1 VSVYKVPQKELAF
14 IFDEIINYAELCNMP
29 GFEDASRDM
38 VDVVLPEAAKFF
50 EDIVAP
56 TNHETDKHPAFLKD
70 GEVVTSPGLDPIY
83 RQMVEA
89 GWCCLN
95 GDSNYGGAG
104 FPSVVDLAVQ
114 EMLQTANCG
123 FSLLPM
129 LTRGVV
135 HALNQYGS
143 DEQKETYLGNL
154 ISGAWSGT
162 MNLTEPQAGSDLS
175 AVKTK
180 AILNGDHYLISG
192 QKIYITWGDHSCAD
206 NIIHLVLAR
215 RPDAP
220 EGNQGISL
228 FLVPKF
234 LVNADGSLGQR
245 NDVKPVGVEHKL
257 GIHSSPTCTLAFGD
271 NGGAVG
277 YLVGEENKGLQC
289 MFTMMNNARL
299 SVGHQ
304 GVSLGERAYQQA
316 VAYATDR
323 VQGRAPGVEGRAAI
337 IHHSDVKRMLMQMR
351 ALTEGGRAMS
361 YYAIAAEDRSSHH
374 PDEQVRVQ
382 SAQMVELLTP
392 LVKGWCTEVAMEST
406 SLGVQVHGGMG
417 FIEETGAAQHM
428 RDARIL
434 PIYEGTNG
442 IQALDFI
449 GRKCLRD
456 GGQVVK
462 VLLAE
467 MQVTVD
473 QLAAA
478 HGGVVNLRNRLRHA
492 IEQCQEALNFV
503 LENSSDSQGIAYNFM
518 MLYGNTVSYWLLVK
532 LAAAAQDRLAAGET
546 DRFYNQKIAT
556 AEFFSTQ
563 ILPRNSGF
571 LAALVLGALSR
582 QIFCRPR
589 SVIMALSLGLWD
601 SSHISLAKV

>member
-1 VSVYKVPQKELAF
+1 VPQKELSF
-14 IFDEIINYAELCNMP
+14 IFDEIIHYSEHCTMP
-29 GFEDASRDM
+29 GFEEASRDM

-56 TNHETDKHPAFLKD
+56 TNHESDKHPAFLKD

-83 RQMVEA
+83 RQMVDA

-95 GDSNYGGAG
+95 GDSRYGGAG

-114 EMLQTANCG
+114 EMLQTANVG

-135 HALNQYGS
+135 HALGQYGS

-180 AILNGDHYLISG
+180 AVFNGDHYLISG
-192 QKIYITWGDHSCAD
+192 QKIYITWGDHRCAD

-234 LVNADGSLGQR
+234 LVNADGSLGER

-304 GVSLGERAYQQA
+304 GVSVSERAYQQA
-316 VAYATDR
+316 VGYAQDR
-323 VQGRAPGVEGRAAI
+323 VQGRATGVEGRAAI
-337 IHHSDVKRMLMQMR
+337 IHHPDVKRMLMQMR
-351 ALTEGGRAMS
+351 ALTEAGRAMS
-361 YYAIAAEDRSSHH
+361 FYAIAAEDRSSHH
-374 PDEQVRVQ
+374 PDAQVRAE
-382 SAQMVELLTP
+382 SAQLVEVMTP

-456 GGQVVK
+456 GGQTVQL
-462 VLLAE
+462 LLAD
-467 MQVTVD
+467 MDATVA
-473 QLAAA
+473 QLASAQDCILT
-478 HGGVVNLRNRLRHA
+478 LRTRLQHA
-492 IEQCQEALNFV
+492 IEQCRDALSYV

-518 MLYGNTVSYWLLVK
+518 MMYGNAVSYWLLVK
-532 LAAAAQDRLAAGET
+532 LAAAAQNRLDSGET
-546 DRFYNQKIAT
+546 DRFYKQKIAT

-571 LAALVLGALSR
+571 LVTLMSGSDS
-582 QIFCRPR
+582 FD
-589 SVIMALSLGLWD
+589 GLEPAD
-601 SSHISLAKV
+601 FLHA

>member
-1 VSVYKVPQKELAF
+1 
-14 IFDEIINYAELCNMP
+14 MP
-29 GFEDASRDM
+29 GFEEASRDM

-50 EDIVAP
+50 EDVVAP
-56 TNHETDKHPAFLKD
+56 TNHETDKNPAFLKD
-70 GEVVTSPGLDPIY
+70 GEVVTSPGLDSIY

-129 LTRGVV
+129 LSRGVV
-135 HALNQYGS
+135 HALNQYGT

-192 QKIYITWGDHSCAD
+192 QKIYITWGDHGCAD

-234 LVNADGSLGQR
+234 LVNADGSLGER

-323 VQGRAPGVEGRAAI
+323 VQGRASGVEGRAAI

-374 PDEQVRVQ
+374 PDEQIRAQ

-456 GGQVVK
+456 GGQAVQ
-462 VLLAE
+462 VLLAD
-467 MQVTVD
+467 MQATVD
-473 QLAAA
+473 QLATA
-478 HGGVVNLRNRLRHA
+478 HGSTVNLRNRLRYSV
-492 IEQCQEALNFV
+492 EQCQEALNYV

-518 MLYGNTVSYWLLVK
+518 MMYGNTVAYWLLVK
-532 LAAAAQDRLAAGET
+532 LAVAAQDRLAAGET

-563 ILPRNSGF
+563 ILPRNSGY
-571 LAALVLGALSR
+571 LATLILGA
-582 QIFCRPR
+582 
-589 SVIMALSLGLWD
+589 D
-601 SSHISLAKV
+601 SFDTLEPADFLQA

>member
-1 VSVYKVPQKELAF
+1 MSVYKVPQKELAF
-14 IFDEIINYAELCNMP
+14 IFDEIINYSEICAMP
-29 GFEDASRDM
+29 GFEEASRDM

-50 EDIVAP
+50 EDVVAP
-56 TNHETDKHPAFLKD
+56 TNHETDKNPAFLKD
-70 GEVVTSPGLDPIY
+70 GEVVTSPGLDSIY

-129 LTRGVV
+129 LSRGVV
-135 HALNQYGS
+135 HALNQYGT

-192 QKIYITWGDHSCAD
+192 QKIYITWGDHGCAD

-234 LVNADGSLGQR
+234 LVNADGSLGER

-323 VQGRAPGVEGRAAI
+323 VQGRASGVEGRAAI

-374 PDEQVRVQ
+374 PDEQIRAQ

-456 GGQVVK
+456 GGQAVQ
-462 VLLAE
+462 VLLAD
-467 MQVTVD
+467 MQATVD
-473 QLAAA
+473 QLATA
-478 HGGVVNLRNRLRHA
+478 HGSTVNLRNRLRHSV
-492 IEQCQEALNFV
+492 EQCQEALNYV

-518 MLYGNTVSYWLLVK
+518 MMYGNTVAYWLLVK
-532 LAAAAQDRLAAGET
+532 LAVAAQDRLAAGET

-563 ILPRNSGF
+563 ILPRNSGY
-571 LAALVLGALSR
+571 LATLILGA
-582 QIFCRPR
+582 
-589 SVIMALSLGLWD
+589 D
-601 SSHISLAKV
+601 SFDTLEPADFLQA

>member
-1 VSVYKVPQKELAF
+1 MSVYKVPQKELSF
-14 IFDEIINYAELCNMP
+14 IFDEIIHYSEHCTMP
-29 GFEDASRDM
+29 GFEEASRDM

-56 TNHETDKHPAFLKD
+56 TNHESDKHPAFLKD

-83 RQMVEA
+83 RQMVDA

-95 GDSNYGGAG
+95 GDSRYGGAG

-114 EMLQTANCG
+114 EMLQTANVG

-135 HALNQYGS
+135 HALGQYGS

-180 AILNGDHYLISG
+180 AVFNGDHYLISG
-192 QKIYITWGDHSCAD
+192 QKIYITWGDHRCAD

-234 LVNADGSLGQR
+234 LVNADGSLGER

-304 GVSLGERAYQQA
+304 GVSVSERAYQQA
-316 VAYATDR
+316 VGYAQDR
-323 VQGRAPGVEGRAAI
+323 VQGRAIGVEGRAAI
-337 IHHSDVKRMLMQMR
+337 IHHPDVKRMLMQMR
-351 ALTEGGRAMS
+351 ALTEAGRAMS
-361 YYAIAAEDRSSHH
+361 FYAIAAEDRSSHH
-374 PDEQVRVQ
+374 PDAQVRAE
-382 SAQMVELLTP
+382 SAQLVEVMTP

-456 GGQVVK
+456 GGQAVQL
-462 VLLAE
+462 LLAD
-467 MQVTVD
+467 MDATVA
-473 QLAAA
+473 QLASAQDCILT
-478 HGGVVNLRNRLRHA
+478 LRTRLQHA
-492 IEQCQEALNFV
+492 IEQCRDALSYV

-518 MLYGNTVSYWLLVK
+518 MMYGNAVSYWLLVK
-532 LAAAAQDRLAAGET
+532 LAAAAQNRLDSGET

-571 LAALVLGALSR
+571 LVTLMSGSDS
-582 QIFCRPR
+582 FD
-589 SVIMALSLGLWD
+589 GLEPAD
-601 SSHISLAKV
+601 FLHA

>member
-1 VSVYKVPQKELAF
+1 MSVYKVPQKELAF
-14 IFDEIINYAELCNMP
+14 IFDEIIHYSDIASLP
-29 GFEDASRDM
+29 GFEDAGRDM
-38 VDVVLPEAAKFF
+38 VDVVLPEAARFF
-50 EDIVAP
+50 EEIVAP
-56 TNHETDKHPAFLKD
+56 TNPEGDKHPAVLKD
-70 GEVVTSPGLDPIY
+70 GEVITSPGLDPIY

-95 GDSNYGGAG
+95 GDGRYGGAG

-114 EMLQTANCG
+114 EMLQSANVG

-135 HALNQYGS
+135 HALGLYGT

-162 MNLTEPQAGSDLS
+162 MNLTEPQAGTDLS

-180 AILNGDHYLISG
+180 AVFNGDHYLISG
-192 QKIYITWGDHSCAD
+192 QKIYITWGDHGCAD

-234 LVNADGSLGQR
+234 LVNPDGSLGER
-245 NDVKPVGVEHKL
+245 NDVKAVGVEHKL

-277 YLVGEENKGLQC
+277 YLVGEENKGLQA

-304 GVSLGERAYQQA
+304 GVAVGERAYQQA
-316 VAYATDR
+316 VSYAQDR
-323 VQGRAPGVEGRAAI
+323 LQGRAAGVEGRAAI
-337 IHHSDVKRMLMQMR
+337 IHHPDVKRMLMQMR
-351 ALTEGGRAMS
+351 ALTEAGRAMS

-374 PDEQVRVQ
+374 PDAAVREEN
-382 SAQMVELLTP
+382 AQLVELLTP
-392 LVKGWCTEVAMEST
+392 LVKGWCTEMAMEST

-456 GGQVVK
+456 GGQVVQR
-462 VLLAE
+462 LLAD
-467 MQVTVD
+467 MQATVGQLDTADGTIALLAQRLQQAID
-473 QLAAA
+473 QC
-478 HGGVVNLRNRLRHA
+478 R
-492 IEQCQEALNFV
+492 EALSYV
-503 LENSSDSQGIAYNFM
+503 LANAEESGGIAYHFAM
-518 MLYGNTVSYWLLVK
+518 MYGNTVSYWLLVK
-532 LAAAAQDRLAAGET
+532 LAAAAQQRIDAGEN
-546 DRFYNQKIAT
+546 DRFFEQKIVT
-556 AEFFSTQ
+556 ANFFSTQ
-563 ILPRNSGF
+563 ILPRNKACLESVVSGAENF
-571 LAALVLGALSR
+571 VTM
-582 QIFCRPR
+582 RPADF
-589 SVIMALSLGLWD
+589 VTG
-601 SSHISLAKV
+601 

>member
-1 VSVYKVPQKELAF
+1 MSVYKVPQKELSF
-14 IFDEIINYAELCNMP
+14 IFDEIIHYSEHCTMP
-29 GFEDASRDM
+29 GFEEASRDM

-56 TNHETDKHPAFLKD
+56 TNHESDKHPAFLKD

-83 RQMVEA
+83 RQMVDA

-95 GDSNYGGAG
+95 GDSRYGGAG

-114 EMLQTANCG
+114 EMLQTANVG

-135 HALNQYGS
+135 HALGQYGS

-154 ISGAWSGT
+154 ISGTWSGT

-180 AILNGDHYLISG
+180 AVFNGDHYLISG
-192 QKIYITWGDHSCAD
+192 QKIYITWGDHRCAD

-234 LVNADGSLGQR
+234 LVNADGSLGER

-304 GVSLGERAYQQA
+304 GVSVSERAYQQA
-316 VAYATDR
+316 VGYAQDR
-323 VQGRAPGVEGRAAI
+323 VQGRAIGVEGRAAI
-337 IHHSDVKRMLMQMR
+337 IHHPDVKRMLMQMR
-351 ALTEGGRAMS
+351 ALTEAGRAMS
-361 YYAIAAEDRSSHH
+361 FYAIAAEDRSSHH
-374 PDEQVRVQ
+374 PDAQVRAE
-382 SAQMVELLTP
+382 SAQLVEVMTP

-456 GGQVVK
+456 GGQAVQL
-462 VLLAE
+462 LLAD
-467 MQVTVD
+467 MDATVA
-473 QLAAA
+473 QLASAQDCILT
-478 HGGVVNLRNRLRHA
+478 LRTRLQHA
-492 IEQCQEALNFV
+492 IEQCRDALSYV

-518 MLYGNTVSYWLLVK
+518 MMYGNAVSYWLLVK
-532 LAAAAQDRLAAGET
+532 LAAAAQNRLDSGET

-571 LAALVLGALSR
+571 LVTLMSGSDS
-582 QIFCRPR
+582 FD
-589 SVIMALSLGLWD
+589 GLEPAD
-601 SSHISLAKV
+601 FLHA

>member
-1 VSVYKVPQKELAF
+1 VSVYKVPQKELGF
-14 IFDEIINYAELCNMP
+14 IFDEIINYAEICNMP

-316 VAYATDR
+316 AAYATDR

-337 IHHSDVKRMLMQMR
+337 IHHSDVKRMLMLMR

-392 LVKGWCTEVAMEST
+392 LVKGWCTEVAMETT

-456 GGQVVK
+456 GGQAVK

-478 HGGVVNLRNRLRHA
+478 HGSVVNLRNRLRHA

-532 LAAAAQDRLAAGET
+532 LAAAAQNRLAAGET

-571 LAALVLGALSR
+571 LATLVLGADS
-582 QIFCRPR
+582 FD
-589 SVIMALSLGLWD
+589 ALEPADFLT
-601 SSHISLAKV
+601 A